1 MNLAQ
6 RISEVPDIYA
16 NSNRSTAAI
25 LKETG
30 YLERPQVLTV
40 GDVEEALAQDPN
52 LTELWLERGMDQRL
66 AGGWGIERDHHGQ
79 YRIQSYASGRHLLEK
94 DRLHACA
101 EFIVRYVGFI
111 GEVVRR
117 HQQARTR

>member
-6 RISEVPDIYA
+6 RISEVPDIYQH
-16 NSNRSTAAI
+16 SNRSTAAL

-30 YLERPQVLTV
+30 YLEAPQALTV
-40 GDVEEALAQDPN
+40 GDVEQALEQDPN
-52 LTELWLERGMDQRL
+52 LAELWLERGRDQRL
-66 AGGWGIERDHHGQ
+66 AGGWGIECAHGQ

-117 HQQARTR
+117 HQRARTR

>member
-6 RISEVPDIYA
+6 RISEVPDIYQH
-16 NSNRSTAAI
+16 SNRSTAAL

-30 YLERPQVLTV
+30 YLEAPQALTV
-40 GDVEEALAQDPN
+40 GDVEQALEQDPN
-52 LTELWLERGMDQRL
+52 LAELWLERGMDQRL
-66 AGGWGIERDHHGQ
+66 AGGWGIECAHGQ

-117 HQQARTR
+117 HQRARTR

>member
-6 RISEVPDIYA
+6 RISEVPDIYQH
-16 NSNRSTAAI
+16 SNCSTATL

-30 YLERPQVLTV
+30 YLEEPHALTV
-40 GDVEEALAQDPN
+40 GDVEEALEQDPN
-52 LTELWLERGMDQRL
+52 LAELWLERGMDQRL
-66 AGGWGIERDHHGQ
+66 AGGWGIECVHGQ
-79 YRIQSYASGRHLLEK
+79 YRVQSYASGGHLLEK

-101 EFIVRYVGFI
+101 EFIVRDVGFI

-117 HQQARTR
+117 HQRARTR

>member
-6 RISEVPDIYA
+6 RISEVSQTSM
-16 NSNRSTAAI
+16 NTAIVPPPRFEGRRVYPGGAASVD
-25 LKETG
+25 G
-30 YLERPQVLTV
+30 
-40 GDVEEALAQDPN
+40 GDVEEALEQDPN
-52 LTELWLERGMDQRL
+52 LAELWLERGMDQRL
-66 AGGWGIERDHHGQ
+66 GRRWGIERVHGQ
-79 YRIQSYASGRHLLEK
+79 YRIQRYASGRHLLEK

-117 HQQARTR
+117 YQH

>member
-6 RISEVPDIYA
+6 RISEVPDIYEH
-16 NSNRSTAAI
+16 SNRSTAA
-25 LKETG
+25 LLEETG
-30 YLERPQVLTV
+30 YLEAPQALTV
-40 GDVEEALAQDPN
+40 GDVEQALEQDPN
-52 LTELWLERGMDQRL
+52 LAELWLERGMDQRL
-66 AGGWGIERDHHGQ
+66 AGGWGIECVHGQ
-79 YRIQSYASGRHLLEK
+79 YRIQSYANGRHLLEK